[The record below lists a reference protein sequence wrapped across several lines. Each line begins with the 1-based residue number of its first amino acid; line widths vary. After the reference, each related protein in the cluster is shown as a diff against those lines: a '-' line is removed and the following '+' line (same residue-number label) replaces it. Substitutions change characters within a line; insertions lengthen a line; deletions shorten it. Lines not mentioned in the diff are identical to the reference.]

1 MKKKIKIILSAGL
14 AIAICLSFI
23 ACSKSTVETTTEKQS
38 VFSTESMSDTTATY
52 YQATEESTYENFTE
66 EETSEEYYHTAI
78 SGAVI
83 TEDDGDGYYSYKEKC
98 EYCDY
103 VSSSE
108 QTLHSTFGT
117 YSKIFKCPDCGN
129 MNDVEIEANS
139 R

>member
-23 ACSKSTVETTTEKQS
+23 ACSKSTVETVTEKQS
-38 VFSTESMSDTTATY
+38 LVSAESTSDTTATY
-52 YQATEESTYENFTE
+52 NQTTEESTYENFTE

-83 TEDDGDGYYSYKEKC
+83 TEDNGDGYYSYKEKC
-98 EYCDY
+98 EFCDY

-117 YSKIFKCPDCGN
+117 YSKTFKCPDCGN
-129 MNDVEIEANS
+129 MNDIKIEANS

>member
-1 MKKKIKIILSAGL
+1 MKKEIKIILSVGL
-14 AIAICLSFI
+14 ALAICLSFI
-23 ACSKSTVETTTEKQS
+23 ACSKSTVETVTEKQS
-38 VFSTESMSDTTATY
+38 IVSTESVSDTTASY
-52 YQATEESTYENFTE
+52 NQATEESTNENFTE

-98 EYCDY
+98 EFCDF

-117 YSKIFKCPDCGN
+117 YSKTFKCPNCGN
-129 MNDVEIEANS
+129 MNDIEIEANS
-139 R
+139 K

>member
-1 MKKKIKIILSAGL
+1 MALV
-14 AIAICLSFI
+14 ICLSFI
-23 ACSKSTVETTTEKQS
+23 ACSKSTVETTTKKQS
-38 VFSTESMSDTTATY
+38 VFSTESTSDATASYNQT
-52 YQATEESTYENFTE
+52 TEESTYEILTE
-66 EETSEEYYHTAI
+66 EETSEVYYHIAI

-98 EYCDY
+98 EFCDY

-117 YSKIFKCPDCGN
+117 YSKTFKCPNCGN
-129 MNDVEIEANS
+129 MNDIEIEANS

>member
-23 ACSKSTVETTTEKQS
+23 ACSKSTVETVTEKQS
-38 VFSTESMSDTTATY
+38 LVSAESTSDTTATY
-52 YQATEESTYENFTE
+52 NQTTEESTYENFTE
-66 EETSEEYYHTAI
+66 EETSEEYYHTVI

-103 VSSSE
+103 VSSSKHT
-108 QTLHSTFGT
+108 QHSTFGT
-117 YSKIFKCPDCGN
+117 YSKTFKCPDCGN
-129 MNDVEIEANS
+129 MNDVEIESNS

>member
-14 AIAICLSFI
+14 AIAICSSFI
-23 ACSKSTVETTTEKQS
+23 ACSKPIVETVTEKQS
-38 VFSTESMSDTTATY
+38 VFSTESTSDTTVSYNQT
-52 YQATEESTYENFTE
+52 TEESKYENFTE

-117 YSKIFKCPDCGN
+117 FSKTFKCPNCGN
-129 MNDVEIEANS
+129 MNDIEIEANS

>member
-14 AIAICLSFI
+14 ALVICLSFI
-23 ACSKSTVETTTEKQS
+23 ACNKSTVETTTEKQS
-38 VFSTESMSDTTATY
+38 AFSTESESDATASY
-52 YQATEESTYENFTE
+52 NKITEESTYEILTE
-66 EETSEEYYHTAI
+66 EETSEVYYHIAI

-117 YSKIFKCPDCGN
+117 YSKTFKCPNCGN

>member
-1 MKKKIKIILSAGL
+1 MKKKIKTIVSAGL
-14 AIAICLSFI
+14 VLAICLSFI
-23 ACSKSTVETTTEKQS
+23 ACSKSTVETVTEKQS
-38 VFSTESMSDTTATY
+38 IVSTESVSDTTASY
-52 YQATEESTYENFTE
+52 NQATEESTNENFTE

-98 EYCDY
+98 EFCDY

-117 YSKIFKCPDCGN
+117 YSKTFKCPDCGN
-129 MNDVEIEANS
+129 MNDIEIEANS
-139 R
+139 K

>member
-14 AIAICLSFI
+14 ALAICMSFN
-23 ACSKSTVETTTEKQS
+23 ACSKAKVETTAQNQS
-38 VFSTESMSDTTATY
+38 EFSTERESDTAAIYNQTTA
-52 YQATEESTYENFTE
+52 ESADEISTE

-83 TEDDGDGYYSYKEKC
+83 TEDGGNGFYSYKEKC
-98 EYCDY
+98 EFCDY

-108 QTLHSTFGT
+108 QTLYSTFGT
-117 YSKIFKCPDCGN
+117 YTKTFKCPDCGN

>member
-1 MKKKIKIILSAGL
+1 MKKKIKIILSTGL
-14 AIAICLSFI
+14 ALVICLSFI
-23 ACSKSTVETTTEKQS
+23 ACSKSTVETVTEKQS
-38 VFSTESMSDTTATY
+38 LVSTESTSDTTASYNQT
-52 YQATEESTYENFTE
+52 TEESTYEILTE
-66 EETSEEYYHTAI
+66 EETSEVYYHIAI

-98 EYCDY
+98 EFCDY

-117 YSKIFKCPDCGN
+117 YSKTFKCPNCGN
-129 MNDVEIEANS
+129 MNDIEIEANS

>member
-14 AIAICLSFI
+14 ALAICLSFI
-23 ACSKSTVETTTEKQS
+23 ACSKPTVETVTEKQS
-38 VFSTESMSDTTATY
+38 VFSTESTSDTTVSYNQT
-52 YQATEESTYENFTE
+52 TEESKYENFTE

-103 VSSSE
+103 VSSSKHT
-108 QTLHSTFGT
+108 QHSTFGT
-117 YSKIFKCPDCGN
+117 YSKTFKCPDCDN
-129 MNDVEIEANS
+129 MNDIEIEANS

>member
-1 MKKKIKIILSAGL
+1 MKKKIKTILSAGL
-14 AIAICLSFI
+14 VLAICLSFF
-23 ACSKSTVETTTEKQS
+23 ACSKSTVETVTEKQS
-38 VFSTESMSDTTATY
+38 IVSTESVSDTTASY
-52 YQATEESTYENFTE
+52 NQATEESTNENFTE

-83 TEDDGDGYYSYKEKC
+83 TEDDGGGYYSYKEKC

-117 YSKIFKCPDCGN
+117 YSKTFKCPNCGN
-129 MNDVEIEANS
+129 MNDIEIEANS
-139 R
+139 K

>member
-23 ACSKSTVETTTEKQS
+23 ACSKSTVETNTEKQS
-38 VFSTESMSDTTATY
+38 VFTTENASDTTATY
-52 YQATEESTYENFTE
+52 NQTTEESTYENFTE
-66 EETSEEYYHTAI
+66 EETSEVYYHIAI

-83 TEDDGDGYYSYKEKC
+83 TEDDGDGYYSFKEKC
-98 EYCDY
+98 EFCDY

-117 YSKIFKCPDCGN
+117 YSKTFKCPDCGN

>member
-1 MKKKIKIILSAGL
+1 MKKKIKIILSTCL
-14 AIAICLSFI
+14 ALVICLSFI
-23 ACSKSTVETTTEKQS
+23 ACNKSTVETTTEKQS
-38 VFSTESMSDTTATY
+38 AFSTESESDATASYNQT
-52 YQATEESTYENFTE
+52 TEESTYEILTE
-66 EETSEEYYHTAI
+66 EETSEVYYHTAI

-98 EYCDY
+98 EFCDY

-117 YSKIFKCPDCGN
+117 YSKTFKCPDCDN

>member
-38 VFSTESMSDTTATY
+38 LVSTESTSDATASYNQTT
-52 YQATEESTYENFTE
+52 EKSTYEILTE

-98 EYCDY
+98 EFCDY

-117 YSKIFKCPDCGN
+117 YSKTFKCPDCGN
-129 MNDVEIEANS
+129 MNDIEIEANS

>member
-1 MKKKIKIILSAGL
+1 MKKKIKTILSAGL
-14 AIAICLSFI
+14 VLAICLSFF
-23 ACSKSTVETTTEKQS
+23 ACSKSTVETVTEKQAI
-38 VFSTESMSDTTATY
+38 VSTESVSDTTASY
-52 YQATEESTYENFTE
+52 NQATEESTNENFTE

-117 YSKIFKCPDCGN
+117 YSKTFKCPDCGN
-129 MNDVEIEANS
+129 MNDIEIEANS

>member
-1 MKKKIKIILSAGL
+1 MKKKIKIILSAGFAL
-14 AIAICLSFI
+14 VICLSFI
-23 ACSKSTVETTTEKQS
+23 ACSKSTVETVTEKQS
-38 VFSTESMSDTTATY
+38 LVSTESTSDTTASYNQT
-52 YQATEESTYENFTE
+52 TEESTYEILTE
-66 EETSEEYYHTAI
+66 EETSEVYYHIAI

-117 YSKIFKCPDCGN
+117 YSKIFKCPNCGN
-129 MNDVEIEANS
+129 MNDIEIEANS

>member
-23 ACSKSTVETTTEKQS
+23 ACSKSTVETVTEKQS
-38 VFSTESMSDTTATY
+38 LVSAESTSDTTATY
-52 YQATEESTYENFTE
+52 NQTTEESTYENFTE

-83 TEDDGDGYYSYKEKC
+83 TEDNGDGYYSYKEKC
-98 EYCDY
+98 EFCDY
-103 VSSSE
+103 VSSGE

-117 YSKIFKCPDCGN
+117 YSKTFKCPDCGN
-129 MNDVEIEANS
+129 MNDIKIEANS

>member
-1 MKKKIKIILSAGL
+1 MKKKIKIILSAGFAL
-14 AIAICLSFI
+14 VICLSFI
-23 ACSKSTVETTTEKQS
+23 ACSKSTVETVTEKQS
-38 VFSTESMSDTTATY
+38 LVSAESTSDTTASYNQT
-52 YQATEESTYENFTE
+52 TEESTYENFTE

-83 TEDDGDGYYSYKEKC
+83 TEDNGDGYYSYKEKC
-98 EYCDY
+98 EFCDY

-117 YSKIFKCPDCGN
+117 YSKTFKCPDCGN
-129 MNDVEIEANS
+129 MNDIEIEANS

>member
-14 AIAICLSFI
+14 ALTICLSFI

-38 VFSTESMSDTTATY
+38 AFSTENVSDATSSY
-52 YQATEESTYENFTE
+52 NKITEESTYEILTE
-66 EETSEEYYHTAI
+66 EETSEVYYHIAI

-117 YSKIFKCPDCGN
+117 YSKTFKCPNCGN

>member
-14 AIAICLSFI
+14 ALVICLSFI
-23 ACSKSTVETTTEKQS
+23 ACNKSTVETTTEKQS
-38 VFSTESMSDTTATY
+38 AFPTESESDATASYNQT
-52 YQATEESTYENFTE
+52 TEESTYEILTE
-66 EETSEEYYHTAI
+66 EETSEVYYHIAI

-98 EYCDY
+98 EFCDY

-117 YSKIFKCPDCGN
+117 YSKTFKCPNCGN

>member
-1 MKKKIKIILSAGL
+1 MKKKIKVILSAGL
-14 AIAICLSFI
+14 ALAICLSFI
-23 ACSKSTVETTTEKQS
+23 ACNKSTVETATEEQS
-38 VFSTESMSDTTATY
+38 EFSTERISDTTATY
-52 YQATEESTYENFTE
+52 NQTKEESKNEILTE

-98 EYCDY
+98 EFCDY
-103 VSSSE
+103 ISSSE

-117 YSKIFKCPDCGN
+117 YSKTFKCPNCGN
-129 MNDVEIEANS
+129 MNDIEIEANS

>member
-14 AIAICLSFI
+14 ALVICLSFI

-38 VFSTESMSDTTATY
+38 AFSTENVSDATASYNKT
-52 YQATEESTYENFTE
+52 TEESTYEILTE

-98 EYCDY
+98 EFCDY

-117 YSKIFKCPDCGN
+117 YSKTFKCPDCGN

>member
-1 MKKKIKIILSAGL
+1 MKKKIKIILSTCL
-14 AIAICLSFI
+14 ALAICLSFI

-38 VFSTESMSDTTATY
+38 VFSTESTSDTTASYNQT
-52 YQATEESTYENFTE
+52 TEESTYEILTE
-66 EETSEEYYHTAI
+66 EETSEVYYHIAI

-98 EYCDY
+98 EFCDY

-117 YSKIFKCPDCGN
+117 YSKTFKCPDCGN

>member
-38 VFSTESMSDTTATY
+38 LVSTESTSDATASYNQTT
-52 YQATEESTYENFTE
+52 EKSTYEILTE
-66 EETSEEYYHTAI
+66 EETSEVYYHIAI

-98 EYCDY
+98 EFCDY

-117 YSKIFKCPDCGN
+117 YSKTFKCPNCGN

>member
-23 ACSKSTVETTTEKQS
+23 ACSKSTVETVTEKQS
-38 VFSTESMSDTTATY
+38 LVSAESTSDTTATY
-52 YQATEESTYENFTE
+52 NQTTEESTYENFTE
-66 EETSEEYYHTAI
+66 EETSEKYYHTAI

-83 TEDDGDGYYSYKEKC
+83 TEDNGDGYYSYKEKC
-98 EYCDY
+98 EFCDY

-117 YSKIFKCPDCGN
+117 YSKTFKCPDCGN
-129 MNDVEIEANS
+129 MNDIEIEANS

>member
-14 AIAICLSFI
+14 AIAICSSFI
-23 ACSKSTVETTTEKQS
+23 ACSKPTVETVTEKQS
-38 VFSTESMSDTTATY
+38 VFSTEITSDTTVSYNQT
-52 YQATEESTYENFTE
+52 TEESKYENFTE

-117 YSKIFKCPDCGN
+117 YSKIFKCPNCGN
-129 MNDVEIEANS
+129 MNDIEIEANS

>member
-1 MKKKIKIILSAGL
+1 MKKKIKIILSAGFAL
-14 AIAICLSFI
+14 VICLSFI
-23 ACSKSTVETTTEKQS
+23 ACSKSTVETVTEKQS
-38 VFSTESMSDTTATY
+38 LVSTESTSDTTASYNQT
-52 YQATEESTYENFTE
+52 TEESTYEILTE
-66 EETSEEYYHTAI
+66 EETSEVYYHIAI

-98 EYCDY
+98 EFCDY

-117 YSKIFKCPDCGN
+117 YSKTFKCPNCGN